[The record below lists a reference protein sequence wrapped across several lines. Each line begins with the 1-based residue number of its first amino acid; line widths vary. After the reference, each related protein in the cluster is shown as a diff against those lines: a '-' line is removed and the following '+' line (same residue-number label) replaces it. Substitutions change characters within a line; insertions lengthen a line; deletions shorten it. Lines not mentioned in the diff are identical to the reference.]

1 MRMRTARIVAA
12 ISVIVLGPTIDV
24 RGQAGG
30 PAPRAIAPEAI
41 KDVGAVDRGERI
53 THEFTIRN
61 DGDAVLEISEV
72 KPSCG
77 CTVAEY
83 DRSIA
88 PGGTG
93 VVRATV
99 ETKNFKGGIAKSV
112 RVLTNDPANP
122 EIHLVIKADVK
133 TQVDIEPGYVRFVA
147 VQGEP
152 QRASLQTV
160 WSEEKPDLSLLKA
173 ESPYPFVKVAVR
185 EAPEDERHAGVSGRQ
200 WQVEVELDPD
210 APVGPLADFIVL
222 TTDHPERRTVR
233 LPLSGFVRPVLSV
246 TPRFADFGRRE
257 LGEPQTASLEVRNL
271 SSESVDLG
279 EVATDIDGLEAEIE
293 PLEEGRL
300 YKVLLTLNPGMP
312 KGEFEGLVTIR
323 TTSERQPTLEV
334 SVKGFVL

>member
-99 ETKNFKGGIAKSV
+99 ETKNFKGGIAKFGM
-112 RVLTNDPANP
+112 R
-122 EIHLVIKADVK
+122 
-133 TQVDIEPGYVRFVA
+133 IEP
-147 VQGEP
+147 
-152 QRASLQTV
+152 S
-160 WSEEKPDLSLLKA
+160 
-173 ESPYPFVKVAVR
+173 
-185 EAPEDERHAGVSGRQ
+185 APS
-200 WQVEVELDPD
+200 
-210 APVGPLADFIVL
+210 I
-222 TTDHPERRTVR
+222 
-233 LPLSGFVRPVLSV
+233 
-246 TPRFADFGRRE
+246 
-257 LGEPQTASLEVRNL
+257 
-271 SSESVDLG
+271 
-279 EVATDIDGLEAEIE
+279 
-293 PLEEGRL
+293 
-300 YKVLLTLNPGMP
+300 
-312 KGEFEGLVTIR
+312 
-323 TTSERQPTLEV
+323 
-334 SVKGFVL
+334 